1 MKQKIS
7 KTILLIFIGLYACNQ
22 SPEYFIG
29 KWQILN
35 VVKNNESVELVE
47 NWMHLKSNGTFES
60 YDGTLKKSES
70 GKWTYQFKGKKLFI
84 DGEGEEGDSEWILS
98 TRNDT
103 LFFHST
109 SDNLYLIAKKIIK

>member
-1 MKQKIS
+1 M
-7 KTILLIFIGLYACNQ
+7 LLLFIGISACKK

-35 VVKNNESVELVE
+35 VVEGDTSTDLIE
-47 NWMHLKSNGTFES
+47 NWMHLKKNGTFDS
-60 YDGTLKKSES
+60 YDGTLKKGES
-70 GKWTYQFKGKKLFI
+70 GKWTYKLEEKIILI
-84 DGEGEEGDSEWILS
+84 DGEGKEGDSQWILA

-109 SDNLYLIAKKIIK
+109 SGNLYLIAKKIND